1 MFNQTKVALSAAI
14 VLCTTFTA
22 CNGDAAHS
30 GTCAAQ
36 IAQLEQSGNSLGVS

>member
-1 MFNQTKVALSAAI
+1 MFSRTKVALSAAI
-14 VLCTTFTA
+14 VLCTAFTA

-36 IAQLEQSGNSLGVS
+36 LEQSGNSLEVS